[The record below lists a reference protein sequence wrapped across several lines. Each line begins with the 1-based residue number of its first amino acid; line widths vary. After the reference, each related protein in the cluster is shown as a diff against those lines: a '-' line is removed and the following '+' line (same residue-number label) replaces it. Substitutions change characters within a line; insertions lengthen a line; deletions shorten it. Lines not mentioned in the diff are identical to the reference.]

1 MKGKCH
7 TTRFFRWIYVFAIPI
22 WYIIAMT
29 VKIPKVNRFRFQF
42 MVKSI
47 LEYVHGT
54 WNILQKL
61 FKFFSERSS
70 TKSIRLMLTCFFN
83 LRDYLTVVRILKT
96 FFFSLIHK
104 NNVERRQQKKIT
116 SCTMSLIFKKKSKLF
131 FMRAT

>member
-7 TTRFFRWIYVFAIPI
+7 TTRFFSLDLCICNPHLIYHRNNGKNSQSKQISFSIYGQVEFWNTFTEHEI
-22 WYIIAMT
+22 Y
-29 VKIPKVNRFRFQF
+29 F
-42 MVKSI
+42 KSCSSFI
-47 LEYVHGT
+47 FEH
-54 WNILQKL
+54 
-61 FKFFSERSS
+61 SS

-116 SCTMSLIFKKKSKLF
+116 SCTMSLIFKKKTKAF
-131 FMRAT
+131 FS